1 MTKIDVYLGLGS
13 NVGDREL
20 ALMRAMTA
28 LDQVFGAA
36 PERISRIVETPAWG
50 FEGPDFLNLC
60 VLYRIPAEGT
70 PQEQASAILREVKA
84 VEKSLGRKEELLFD
98 SEGRRIYQD
107 RPIDIDI
114 LLFGKEYVQTEE
126 LTVPHPLIAQRDF
139 VKKPLK
145 EIAKPD
151 IKAAFPELFV

>member
-28 LDQVFGAA
+28 LDQVFGTA

-50 FEGPDFLNLC
+50 FEGPDFLNC
-60 VLYRIPAEGT
+60 VVCYRTAKRPHTLLDICKRIERAM
-70 PQEQASAILREVKA
+70 
-84 VEKSLGRKEELLFD
+84 GRTGGPEYD
-98 SEGRRIYQD
+98 ADGRRIYHD

-114 LLFGKEYVQTEE
+114 LLYGDERVDDPDLKI
-126 LTVPHPLIAQRDF
+126 PHPLMEQRDF
-139 VKKPLK
+139 VMRPLR
-145 EIAKPD
+145 EILPQK
-151 IKAAFPELFV
+151 

>member
-28 LDQVFGAA
+28 LDLVFGTA

-84 VEKSLGRKEELLFD
+84 VEKRLGRKEELLFD

-114 LLFGKEYVQTEE
+114 LLFGKESVHTEE